1 MSPDRVKCEIYQ
13 EMTTW
18 ISVCKT
24 HGYRFET
31 HVARTDRCPLGRL
44 EDIETRLDSIED
56 SIEDSMHAVTKALS
70 ERS

>member
-13 EMTTW
+13 ELTTW
-18 ISVCKT
+18 VSVCNT

-31 HVARTDRCPLGRL
+31 HVALTDRCPLGRL
-44 EDIETRLDSIED
+44 EDLEARLDSVENNL
-56 SIEDSMHAVTKALS
+56 HTVTKALS